1 MPQIPGEP
9 AVTQQLNP
17 PPLPL
22 RTAPQIP
29 GEPAVTQQVNPP
41 PVVCLTSAVDQTRLL
56 AGAIAG
62 LVDDGDLLVLVG
74 DLGAGK
80 TAFTQGFAA
89 ALGVDVPVT
98 SPTFTLANRYEGRLI
113 VNHLDVYRLEDL
125 VEARDLAIP
134 ELLEQGVTL
143 IEWGEM
149 ILPALPAD
157 RLDVSITFGDGDDD
171 RRIELRTVGDRWGDR
186 VSALRAAIQTWAG
199 RQQERH

>member
-1 MPQIPGEP
+1 M
-9 AVTQQLNP
+9 TQKL
-17 PPLPL
+17 
-22 RTAPQIP
+22 
-29 GEPAVTQQVNPP
+29 NPP
-41 PVVCLTSAVDQTRLL
+41 PVVCLTAAVDQTRLL

-89 ALGVDVPVT
+89 ALGVDGPVT

-125 VEARDLAIP
+125 AEARDLAIP

-171 RRIELRTVGDRWGDR
+171 RRIELRTVGDRWADR
-186 VSALRAAIQTWAG
+186 VSALRAATQTWVG
-199 RQQERH
+199 RQQVCH

>member
-1 MPQIPGEP
+1 M
-9 AVTQQLNP
+9 TQQL
-17 PPLPL
+17 
-22 RTAPQIP
+22 
-29 GEPAVTQQVNPP
+29 NPP

-143 IEWGEM
+143 IEWGQM
-149 ILPALPAD
+149 ILPALQAD
-157 RLDVSITFGDGDDD
+157 HLDVSITFGDGDDD
-171 RRIELRTVGDRWGDR
+171 RRIEIRTVGDRWGDR
-186 VSALRAAIQTWAG
+186 VSALRAAIQTWVG
-199 RQQERH
+199 QQQERR